1 MKEVSNTALTLENLV
16 DLGFERTTE
25 FNLILKLDFTEIHYH
40 IPSSTLW
47 VGNNE
52 ANAETIEDVKEL
64 IRLFK

>member
-1 MKEVSNTALTLENLV
+1 MTSEKITIDGLV
-16 DLGFERTTE
+16 DLCFERTTE
-25 FNLILKLDFTEIHYH
+25 FNLVLKLDFTEIHYH

-47 VGNNE
+47 VGNIE